1 MRDKRVRIVSANAE
15 DMPVTPHLVPGNSLR
30 SADGQIVKTA
40 LLHVGVLNPIDDNA
54 WVSEEGIIYV
64 VQPAHNERE
73 RSWFTVVP
81 TFVYLTSYGA
91 AMLESRL
98 GARVEA
104 DAVLAS
110 GLPTRFDS
118 YLNAVD
124 RRTGTPIGRAYPV
137 LYARSSD
144 YVTTKSGRTKS
155 VRGAVDVNDFDYI
168 WDGKHLMRV
177 TLRGFHV
184 IGKAVGR

>member
-1 MRDKRVRIVSANAE
+1 MRDKRVCIVSANAE
-15 DMPVTPHLVPGNSLR
+15 EMPVTPHLVPGKSSR
-30 SADGQIVKTA
+30 AADGQLVKTA
-40 LLHVGVLNPIDDNA
+40 LLRVDMLTPIDDNA
-54 WVSEEGIIYV
+54 WVSEEGVIYV
-64 VQPAHNERE
+64 MQPAYNESAH
-73 RSWFTVVP
+73 SWFTAVP
-81 TFVYLTSYGA
+81 TYVYLTSYGA

-124 RRTGTPIGRAYPV
+124 KRTSTPIGRAYPV

-155 VRGAVDVNDFDYI
+155 VRGAVDVNDFDHI